1 MAGVIF
7 TEKAGDR
14 IADTVRWAEG
24 ERGRRPGGPTG
35 GGLEP
40 TFVRVTS
47 SSSDGNGNYPG
58 VITVR
63 APDGDWQDYS
73 AVKLKPLNGE
83 SLISG
88 TRYGCRGVGFAPG
101 GEELYAPLA
110 GGAAAGG
117 GNVHAR
123 IKAASTPPGYW
134 LGKLVTWDA
143 SANVWVEGATWV
155 ALYAPYDLYLLND
168 VQTTNDTVYP
178 VYPLNDYLGVE
189 GYPLYLLPPTNL
201 AIGRTGLASTDV
213 ETNSVV
219 TNVREIR
226 IDRHLYADGARYNSG
241 LEWTYIDPANGVFGL
256 SMTPANYNAGGGVS
270 TGYQEFGGLK
280 SFNHGLA
287 AGLFL
292 TTDQFGMAN
301 SAISIP
307 RGTIGSG
314 DYGGIRL
321 VGGSF
326 TEDYCAFMELA
337 WGRMYLAKRSTS
349 AMDPNPMYAPDIF
362 VYDRD
367 TTDYVAGITTDPA
380 APGLR
385 FVAGLCVGGSSGS
398 VDGGTWS

>member
-14 IADTVRWAEG
+14 IADTVRWVEG

-47 SSSDGNGNYPG
+47 STADGNGNYPG

-63 APDGDWQDYS
+63 DHAGSWQDYS

-83 SLISG
+83 SLTSG

-101 GEELYAPLA
+101 GEELYMPLA
-110 GGAAAGG
+110 GAAAGG
-117 GNVHAR
+117 GGNVYAR
-123 IKAASTPPGYW
+123 IKAAWTPPGYW

-143 SANVWVEGATWV
+143 STDAWVEGSSWV
-155 ALYAPYDLYLLND
+155 AVYAPFDQYLLND
-168 VQTTNDTVYP
+168 FQTTNDTVYP

-201 AIGRTGLASTDV
+201 AIGRTGLASTDA

-219 TNVREIR
+219 SNVREIR

-256 SMTPANYNAGGGVS
+256 SMTPANYNVGGGVS

-280 SFNHGLA
+280 VFVHGIAPGLIPTAEAPQLNTAIALPSGSIGLGLSGNGVRLTGYHATGDVDNCTNLVFETDKIRLYRLLA
-287 AGLFL
+287 GSLYRPEIVVH
-292 TTDQFGMAN
+292 
-301 SAISIP
+301 S
-307 RGTIGSG
+307 GSG
-314 DYGGIRL
+314 WELGYSGTLVDLGLTFVSGLL
-321 VGGSF
+321 VGGSGGGG
-326 TEDYCAFMELA
+326 ALPPSRGWM
-337 WGRMYLAKRSTS
+337 
-349 AMDPNPMYAPDIF
+349 
-362 VYDRD
+362 
-367 TTDYVAGITTDPA
+367 
-380 APGLR
+380 GL
-385 FVAGLCVGGSSGS
+385 
-398 VDGGTWS
+398 